1 VRREP
6 GNVEAVSALTELY
19 EERGRTA
26 DAVPL
31 IDAARQALA
40 DDPDWL
46 YQLAHLYARVGRQRE
61 SEHVLRQVLAIEPT
75 HPPASNDLGYGWAE
89 RGENLAQ
96 AESLI
101 RQAVAAEPAN
111 LSFLDSLGW
120 VLYKRGKFREAR
132 TSLERAIGASASD
145 ADPVVLDHLGDTL
158 YRLGDRDAAAKQWE
172 QAGSKLAKPEAGAGG
187 SDEVKRLKAA
197 LDLKA
202 KQLKS
207 GEPVTVSPV
216 FEDAQPQQAKN

>member
-1 VRREP
+1 V
-6 GNVEAVSALTELY
+6 
-19 EERGRTA
+19 
-26 DAVPL
+26 
-31 IDAARQALA
+31 LA
-40 DDPDWL
+40 
-46 YQLAHLYARVGRQRE
+46 
-61 SEHVLRQVLAIEPT
+61 QVLALEPT
-75 HPPASNDLGYGWAE
+75 HPPASNDLGYGLAD
-89 RGENLAQ
+89 RGEQLAK

-101 RQAVAAEPAN
+101 RQAVTAEPSN
-111 LSFLDSLGW
+111 RSFLDSLGW

-132 TSLERAIGASASD
+132 TSLERAIGPSESG

-172 QAGSKLAKPEAGAGG
+172 QAGSKLAKPEAAGAGG
-187 SDEVKRLKAA
+187 DEVKRLKAA

-216 FEDAQPQQAKN
+216 FEEAPQQAKN